1 VAQCCTHN
9 PENPGLTF
17 VYTEG
22 LGTTDALVEAVDD
35 WTLALDRPETMCVS
49 ILLKDLSKAFDRMQ
63 HDRLVRKMIDLG
75 CNSTDIAIARSFLAN
90 RNQQVIVNGQRLEVE
105 NSDVGVPQ
113 GTLSG
118 PIFWLIFADDL
129 QTPIPTVKYA
139 DDTTSYD
146 VVTSGNITTM
156 HHTSA
161 TDIDVSLGE
170 DRIQSAL
177 TYSHQWSK
185 NNGISLNTKKTATLH
200 LSVRKSIQIRNRVSI
215 GDESVQTTR
224 TAKFLGLTIDS
235 HLTFKDHVE
244 ERVQKGR
251 RAPYT
256 LIKLKSA
263 GVPPTALVQVYC
275 TRILTR

>member
-1 VAQCCTHN
+1 
-9 PENPGLTF
+9 
-17 VYTEG
+17 
-22 LGTTDALVEAVDD
+22 
-35 WTLALDRPETMCVS
+35 
-49 ILLKDLSKAFDRMQ
+49 MQ
-63 HDRLVRKMIDLG
+63 HDRLMRKMIDLE
-75 CNSTDIAIARSFLAN
+75 CNSTDIAISRSFLTN
-90 RNQQVIVNGQRLEVE
+90 RTQQVIVNGQRSEVE
-105 NSDVGVPQ
+105 NFDVGVAQ

-118 PIFWLIFADDL
+118 PIFWLIFANDL
-129 QTPIPTVKYA
+129 QPPIPTVKYP

-161 TDIDVSLGE
+161 TAIDVSLGK

-177 TYSHQWSK
+177 TYSHQWLK
-185 NNGISLNTKKTATLH
+185 NNGMSLNVKKTATLH

-251 RAPYT
+251 HAAYT
-256 LIKLKSA
+256 LKTETRWC
-263 GVPPTALVQVYC
+263 TADCASPSLLHSHTNNCFIRSPCLVHYDKEL
-275 TRILTR
+275 IAK

>member
-1 VAQCCTHN
+1 
-9 PENPGLTF
+9 
-17 VYTEG
+17 
-22 LGTTDALVEAVDD
+22 
-35 WTLALDRPETMCVS
+35 M
-49 ILLKDLSKAFDRMQ
+49 
-63 HDRLVRKMIDLG
+63 
-75 CNSTDIAIARSFLAN
+75 
-90 RNQQVIVNGQRLEVE
+90 E

-113 GTLSG
+113 GSLSG

-129 QTPIPTVKYA
+129 QPPIPAVKYA

-146 VVTSGNITTM
+146 VITSANIMSM

-161 TDIDVSLGE
+161 TAIDVSLGE

-185 NNGISLNTKKTATLH
+185 NNGMSLNVKKTATLH
-200 LSVRKSIQIRNRVSI
+200 VSVRKSIETRNRVSI
-215 GDESVQTTR
+215 GNESVQTTR

-251 RAPYT
+251 RAAYT
-256 LIKLKSA
+256 LINLKRA

-275 TRILTR
+275 TRIRTIVS